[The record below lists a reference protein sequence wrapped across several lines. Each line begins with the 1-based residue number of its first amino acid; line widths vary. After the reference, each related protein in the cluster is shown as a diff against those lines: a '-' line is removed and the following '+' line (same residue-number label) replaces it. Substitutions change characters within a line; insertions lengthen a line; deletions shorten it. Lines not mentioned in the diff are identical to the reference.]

1 MTFKILVVDDEPEFR
16 NILVK
21 VLKEMGN
28 EVSTANSGRQAL
40 TKIRENPPHILFLDI
55 KMPQMSGLEC
65 LRRLRKLRQKLVV
78 VVMTGYAD
86 IDSAREAMRLG
97 ADEFIS
103 KPFDID
109 DLKRLVNE
117 LVRELVSDV

>member
-1 MTFKILVVDDEPEFR
+1 MTFKILVVDDVPEFR
-16 NILVK
+16 AVLAK
-21 VLKEMGN
+21 VLTEMGN
-28 EVSTANSGRQAL
+28 EVSTASSGRQAL
-40 TKIRENPPHILFLDI
+40 VKIRENLPDILFLDI

-65 LRRLRKLRQKLVV
+65 LRRLSKLRRKLVV

-86 IDSAREAMRLG
+86 IESAREAMRLG

-117 LVRELVSDV
+117 LVGELVSDV

>member
-16 NILVK
+16 NILAK

-40 TKIRENPPHILFLDI
+40 TNIRENPPHILFLDI

-86 IDSAREAMRLG
+86 IESAREAMRLG

-117 LVRELVSDV
+117 LVRELESDV

>member
-1 MTFKILVVDDEPEFR
+1 MTLKILVVDDEPEFR
-16 NILVK
+16 DILAK
-21 VLKEMGN
+21 VLTEMGN
-28 EVSTANSGRQAL
+28 EVSTASSGRQAL
-40 TKIRENPPHILFLDI
+40 AKIRENPPHILFLDI

-65 LRRLRKLRQKLVV
+65 LRRLSKLKRKLVV

-86 IDSAREAMRLG
+86 IESAREAMRLG

-117 LVRELVSDV
+117 LVGELVSDV

>member
-16 NILVK
+16 HILAM
-21 VLKEMGN
+21 VLTEMGH
-28 EVSTANSGRQAL
+28 EVSTASSGRQAL
-40 TKIRENPPHILFLDI
+40 AKIRENPPDILFLDI
-55 KMPQMSGLEC
+55 KMPQMTGLEC
-65 LRRLRKLRQKLVV
+65 LRRLSKLKRKLVV

-86 IDSAREAMRLG
+86 IESARETMRLG

-109 DLKRLVNE
+109 DLTRLVNE

>member
-16 NILVK
+16 HILAK
-21 VLKEMGN
+21 VLTEMGN
-28 EVSTANSGRQAL
+28 EVSTASSGRQAL
-40 TKIRENPPHILFLDI
+40 AKIRENPPDILFLDI

-65 LRRLRKLRQKLVV
+65 LRRLSKLRRKLVV

-86 IDSAREAMRLG
+86 IESAREAMRLG

-117 LVRELVSDV
+117 LVGELVSDV